1 MEVFNVPSMD
11 DGSFHVVMLMFS
23 EMDDGS
29 FHVVVLMFHEM
40 DNGSFHVVRWTC

>member
-1 MEVFNVPSMD
+1 M
-11 DGSFHVVMLMFS
+11 FH

-40 DNGSFHVVRWTC
+40 DDGSFHVVVLMFRDGQWKFSCCRVNVQ